1 VCDAKQFFVCCR
13 WLATLIEELH
23 EDDQGGGRVSK
34 YATGACPGTDAGDKL
49 TELGKSMRGTQLP
62 GARSYREATRSY

>member
-1 VCDAKQFFVCCR
+1 MSWALDDFMARV
-13 WLATLIEELH
+13 LEELLH
-23 EDDQGGGRVSK
+23 EDDQGGGRVFK
-34 YATGACPGTDAGDKL
+34 YATGACPGTDAGDQL